1 MRVQGDERGEYERG
15 ESVEPAAH
23 ERARLR
29 RGRYGEGGAGE
40 RGGGEPTG
48 VTVLFPMLTR
58 RLTERTVRAG
68 RLTMVWSAYFWCN
81 PIRFQSAAS
90 LIRCRLLARRSI
102 GADRLAFA

>member
-29 RGRYGEGGAGE
+29 REKI
-40 RGGGEPTG
+40 RGGWEPTG

-81 PIRFQSAAS
+81 PILFQSAAS

-102 GADRLAFA
+102 GLPIGLW